1 MSSQDFVSA
10 AAIAGTS
17 IGLAFLL
24 MVCVAAVVAVW
35 RLHARSMEA
44 FEEAIRAS
52 LSIQELAQRVEQ
64 MAPAPGAPAQ
74 GPAAAVDA
82 GTLMTSLEEGA
93 RGLAEL
99 RRQADD
105 LLDRQARLQD
115 AVRNLVESRALE
127 GAQAAETLRDLQAAV
142 SRLEATVGQM
152 ATAIAN
158 LAQRIERRD

>member
-52 LSIQELAQRVEQ
+52 LSVQELTEAIGRATPGLG
-64 MAPAPGAPAQ
+64 APVQGPPGAA
-74 GPAAAVDA
+74 DT
-82 GTLMTSLEEGA
+82 GTLMASLEEEA

-115 AVRNLVESRALE
+115 AVRNLIESRALE